1 MVDGGNRRS
10 AQITSDGFGF
20 STPIEP
26 NSAPTS
32 LIAVGRE
39 LEDGDRVQVRSGFSF
54 SAAADW
60 ADTEP
65 YHDGT
70 SRSFM
75 LFGSFV
81 VDFVSLQENR
91 SPIADLN
98 HEGHDDHEEG
108 CRSTPVDRFPMRA
121 LHSSPSCVTLLV
133 LYSRRLG
140 LIARGLRGRDRRA
153 IAGQGFLGFRRR
165 ETGFPL
171 RSDSIMG
178 IVSHPSG
185 QGCARAV

>member
-1 MVDGGNRRS
+1 MASV
-10 AQITSDGFGF
+10 F

-39 LEDGDRVQVRSGFSF
+39 LEDGAREQVRSGFSF

-70 SRSFM
+70 SRSF
-75 LFGSFV
+75 V

-98 HEGHDDHEEG
+98 HKGHEDHEGG
-108 CRSTPVDRFPMRA
+108 CRSPPVDRFPMRA
-121 LHSSPSCVTLLV
+121 VHSSPSFVTLLV
-133 LYSRRLG
+133 LHSRRLG
-140 LIARGLRGRDRRA
+140 LVGRGLHGSYLRHGRAEIPGVSATGDWFSTSGRLHNGDR
-153 IAGQGFLGFRRR
+153 
-165 ETGFPL
+165 
-171 RSDSIMG
+171 
-178 IVSHPSG
+178 
-185 QGCARAV
+185 

>member
-1 MVDGGNRRS
+1 MASV
-10 AQITSDGFGF
+10 F

-39 LEDGDRVQVRSGFSF
+39 LDDGAGEQVRSGFSF

-70 SRSFM
+70 SRSF
-75 LFGSFV
+75 V

-98 HEGHDDHEEG
+98 HKGHEDHEGG
-108 CRSTPVDRFPMRA
+108 CRSPACRSVSHASAPFESDLRNLVGFAFTTPWLGREGSPRQRSSRHGRTGIPGVSATGDWFP
-121 LHSSPSCVTLLV
+121 H
-133 LYSRRLG
+133 
-140 LIARGLRGRDRRA
+140 
-153 IAGQGFLGFRRR
+153 QG
-165 ETGFPL
+165 
-171 RSDSIMG
+171 DSIMG
-178 IVSHPSG
+178 ISG
-185 QGCARAV
+185 

>member
-1 MVDGGNRRS
+1 MAAV
-10 AQITSDGFGF
+10 F

-39 LEDGDRVQVRSGFSF
+39 LEDGAREQVRSGFSF

-70 SRSFM
+70 SRSFV

-98 HEGHDDHEEG
+98 HKGHEDHEGG
-108 CRSTPVDRFPMRA
+108 CRSPACRSVSHTSAPFESDLRNLVGFAFTTPW
-121 LHSSPSCVTLLV
+121 L
-133 LYSRRLG
+133 
-140 LIARGLRGRDRRA
+140 GRDFLKRGAFRGVA
-153 IAGQGFLGFRRR
+153 CGQ
-165 ETGFPL
+165 FPSKRVQSL
-171 RSDSIMG
+171 AS
-178 IVSHPSG
+178 
-185 QGCARAV
+185 

>member
-39 LEDGDRVQVRSGFSF
+39 LEDGGRVQVRSGFSF

-70 SRSFM
+70 SRSFV

-108 CRSTPVDRFPMRA
+108 CRSPACRSVSHASAPFESALRKLVGFAFATP
-121 LHSSPSCVTLLV
+121 
-133 LYSRRLG
+133 
-140 LIARGLRGRDRRA
+140 
-153 IAGQGFLGFRRR
+153 QGFLGFRRR

-171 RSDSIMG
+171 RGDSIMG
-178 IVSHPSG
+178 IVNGDRLASLRGGMRSSRVALHSV
-185 QGCARAV
+185 R

>member
-1 MVDGGNRRS
+1 MASV
-10 AQITSDGFGF
+10 F
-20 STPIEP
+20 STPIGP

-39 LEDGDRVQVRSGFSF
+39 LEDGARGQVRSGFSF

-70 SRSFM
+70 FR
-75 LFGSFV
+75 SFV

-98 HEGHDDHEEG
+98 HKGLEDHEGG
-108 CRSTPVDRFPMRA
+108 CRSPPVDRFPMRA
-121 LHSSPSCVTLLV
+121 VHSSPSFVTLLV
-133 LYSRRLG
+133 LHSRRPG
-140 LIARGLRGRDRRA
+140 LVGRGLRGSDLRA
-153 IAGQGFLGFRRR
+153 MVEQGFLGFRRR

-171 RSDSIMG
+171 RGDSIMG
-178 IVSHPSG
+178 IVNGDRLASLWAGMRSSRVAHHSV
-185 QGCARAV
+185 R

>member
-1 MVDGGNRRS
+1 MASV
-10 AQITSDGFGF
+10 F
-20 STPIEP
+20 STPIGP

-39 LEDGDRVQVRSGFSF
+39 LEDGAREQVRSGFSF

-70 SRSFM
+70 SRSFV

-98 HEGHDDHEEG
+98 HKGHEDHEGG
-108 CRSTPVDRFPMRA
+108 CRSPA
-121 LHSSPSCVTLLV
+121 C
-133 LYSRRLG
+133 
-140 LIARGLRGRDRRA
+140 
-153 IAGQGFLGFRRR
+153 
-165 ETGFPL
+165 
-171 RSDSIMG
+171 RS
-178 IVSHPSG
+178 VSHASAPFKSVPRNLVGFAFATPWAWSRGISAAAICVPSPRRNSWDFG
-185 QGCARAV
+185 DGRLVSTSGRLHNGDR

>member
-1 MVDGGNRRS
+1 MASV
-10 AQITSDGFGF
+10 F

-39 LEDGDRVQVRSGFSF
+39 LEDGAGEQVRRGFSF

-65 YHDGT
+65 YHDGR
-70 SRSFM
+70 SRSFV

-98 HEGHDDHEEG
+98 HKGHENHEGGCHSPA
-108 CRSTPVDRFPMRA
+108 CRSVSHA
-121 LHSSPSCVTLLV
+121 SSPFESVLV
-133 LYSRRLG
+133 GFAFAMPWLGREGSPRQLSAPWQSRDSWGFGDGRLVSTSG
-140 LIARGLRGRDRRA
+140 RLHNGDRIAFLW
-153 IAGQGFLGFRRR
+153 AG
-165 ETGFPL
+165 T
-171 RSDSIMG
+171 RSSR
-178 IVSHPSG
+178 VAHHSV
-185 QGCARAV
+185 R

>member
-1 MVDGGNRRS
+1 MASV
-10 AQITSDGFGF
+10 F

-39 LEDGDRVQVRSGFSF
+39 LEDGAGEQVRRGFSF

-70 SRSFM
+70 SRSF
-75 LFGSFV
+75 V

-98 HEGHDDHEEG
+98 HKGHEDHEGG
-108 CRSTPVDRFPMRA
+108 CRSPPVDRFPLRA
-121 LHSSPSCVTLLV
+121 VHSSPSFVALLV
-133 LYSRRLG
+133 LHSRRLG
-140 LIARGLRGRDRRA
+140 LVGRGLRGSDLRAMAAQRIFAPWQRRDSWGFGDGRLVSTSGRLHNGDRIASLRA
-153 IAGQGFLGFRRR
+153 G
-165 ETGFPL
+165 T
-171 RSDSIMG
+171 RSSC
-178 IVSHPSG
+178 VAHHSV
-185 QGCARAV
+185 R

>member
-1 MVDGGNRRS
+1 MASV
-10 AQITSDGFGF
+10 F

-39 LEDGDRVQVRSGFSF
+39 LEDGAGEQVRRGFSF

-65 YHDGT
+65 YHDGR
-70 SRSFM
+70 SR
-75 LFGSFV
+75 SFV

-98 HEGHDDHEEG
+98 HKGHEDHEGG
-108 CRSTPVDRFPMRA
+108 CPSPPVDRFPMRA
-121 LHSSPSCVTLLV
+121 VHSSPSLLV
-133 LYSRRLG
+133 LHSRCLG
-140 LIARGLRGRDRRA
+140 LVGRGLRGSYLRHGRA
-153 IAGQGFLGFRRR
+153 EIPGVSATGDWFPHQG
-165 ETGFPL
+165 
-171 RSDSIMG
+171 DSIMV
-178 IVSHPSG
+178 IVSHSSG
-185 QGCARAV
+185 QGRARAV

>member
-1 MVDGGNRRS
+1 MASV
-10 AQITSDGFGF
+10 F

-39 LEDGDRVQVRSGFSF
+39 LEDGAREQVRSGFSF

-65 YHDGT
+65 YNDGT
-70 SRSFM
+70 SR
-75 LFGSFV
+75 SFV

-98 HEGHDDHEEG
+98 HKGLEDHEGG
-108 CRSTPVDRFPMRA
+108 CRSPPVDRFPMQA
-121 LHSSPSCVTLLV
+121 VHSSPSFVTLLV
-133 LYSRRLG
+133 LHSRRLG
-140 LIARGLRGRDRRA
+140 LVGRGLRGSDLRA
-153 IAGQGFLGFRRR
+153 MVEQGFLGFRRR

-171 RSDSIMG
+171 RGDSIMG
-178 IVSHPSG
+178 IVNGDRLASLWAGMRSSRV
-185 QGCARAV
+185 AL

>member
-1 MVDGGNRRS
+1 MASV
-10 AQITSDGFGF
+10 F

-39 LEDGDRVQVRSGFSF
+39 LEDGAGEQVRRGFSF

-70 SRSFM
+70 FR
-75 LFGSFV
+75 SFV

-98 HEGHDDHEEG
+98 HKGHEDHEG
-108 CRSTPVDRFPMRA
+108 GCHSPACRSVS
-121 LHSSPSCVTLLV
+121 HSSPSFVTLLV
-133 LYSRRLG
+133 LHSRRLG
-140 LIARGLRGRDRRA
+140 PGRE
-153 IAGQGFLGFRRR
+153 GSSRRR
-165 ETGFPL
+165 SACHRRTGIP
-171 RSDSIMG
+171 G
-178 IVSHPSG
+178 VSATGDWFSTSG
-185 QGCARAV
+185 RLHNGDRQR